1 MEKLLKIL
9 DKNARLTN
17 EQIAV
22 MLGASAAEVATAMAK
37 YEADGVIRG
46 YKAVID
52 WERTGKE
59 RVTALIELRVTP
71 KRDLGF
77 EEIAKKVMLFD
88 HVESVFLMSGGYD
101 LAVLVS
107 GRTFQEIALFV
118 AHRLAPMDSVLSTTT
133 HFVLRRYKDDGF
145 VFCDEDK
152 DERGNA
158 SL

>member
-22 MLGASAAEVATAMAK
+22 MLGASAAEVAAAMAK